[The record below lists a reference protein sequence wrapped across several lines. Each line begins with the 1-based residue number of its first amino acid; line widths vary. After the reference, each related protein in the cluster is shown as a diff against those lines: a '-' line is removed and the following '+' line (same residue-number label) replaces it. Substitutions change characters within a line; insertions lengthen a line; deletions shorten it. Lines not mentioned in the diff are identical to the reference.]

1 MLSGNRVAMLVEEG
15 FEDSELVGPMQ
26 ALKDAGAKV
35 ILIGSGSQRSYKGK
49 RNTVHVKPNAN
60 ADEVSATDFDAVI
73 IPGGNAPDKM
83 RLHGAM
89 VDMVREAYE
98 SGKIVAAIC
107 HGPQLLIS
115 ADILR
120 GRRATSWPSVAVD
133 LRNAG
138 AEWVDEPVVQDNNI
152 ITARKPADIPRFNKV
167 IIEALKGHYAK
178 GSSG

>member
-35 ILIGSGSQRSYKGK
+35 ILIGSGSQESFQGK
-49 RNTVHVKPNAN
+49 RKTTRIKPNAT
-60 ADEVSATDFDAVI
+60 ADEVSAKDFDAII

-89 VDMVREAYE
+89 IELVKEAYE

-107 HGPQLLIS
+107 HGPQLLIW

-120 GRRATSWPSVAVD
+120 DRRVTSWPSLAVD
-133 LRNAG
+133 LRNVG
-138 AEWVDEPVVQDNNI
+138 AEWVDEPVVKDGNI
-152 ITARKPADIPRFNKV
+152 ITARKPADIPRFNTA
-167 IIEALKGHYAK
+167 IIEALKERYAK